1 MIPGGRLGDL
11 RGHRRIVVA
20 GLAVFGGASLVCGLS
35 SSYGLLIG
43 FRAVQGLG
51 AAALFTVSVPAISNA
66 VASDHRALA
75 IGALFGIANIGTAL
89 GPFIGGLLT
98 EQLSWRWVFFLN
110 VPLSAIAIFCCLRW
124 LPSMPP
130 AGATLRIDWAGLVL
144 VSSGIVAV
152 AYAADRGGEWGW
164 TSAKLIGLLVLAVLL
179 FALFIVVERR
189 VRDPLIDLALFR
201 NRPFVLI
208 TIGGT
213 IANIVYTVTVLC
225 TTIYLQDG
233 RGLSPIAA
241 GVVFLAPSVAVALS
255 GPLAG
260 RLAGWQPV
268 PVLIP
273 ATMMFGGATL
283 LATSAVDAWGAYV
296 PLLGLTGFALG
307 LGWTLPSIG
316 SQTVVDRARAGE
328 AAGVNLTVMVTIAG
342 VAVAVAGT
350 LIELGGAGT
359 ADITAATR
367 GVVRLVSVLSFVGG
381 AVLLAVAL
389 IGRGTRRASE
399 GRIARVVKDG
409 DMVEFAGWRE
419 RVVVLTRRGCHLC
432 DEAVEQ
438 VAAVC
443 AETGEEYAVV
453 DIDGDPELRRLY
465 TDQVP
470 VTFVDGAQH
479 DFWRVDPV
487 RLTAALKRTR

>member
-1 MIPGGRLGDL
+1 
-11 RGHRRIVVA
+11 
-20 GLAVFGGASLVCGLS
+20 LAVFGGASLVCGLS

-51 AAALFTVSVPAISNA
+51 AAALFTVSVAAISNA
-66 VASDHRALA
+66 VGSDHRALA

-179 FALFIVVERR
+179 FVLFIVVERR

-233 RGLSPIAA
+233 RGLSPIAP
-241 GVVFLAPSVAVALS
+241 GVVFLAPSVAWHCLVRW
-255 GPLAG
+255 LADS
-260 RLAGWQPV
+260 R
-268 PVLIP
+268 
-273 ATMMFGGATL
+273 GGNRC
-283 LATSAVDAWGAYV
+283 
-296 PLLGLTGFALG
+296 PC
-307 LGWTLPSIG
+307 
-316 SQTVVDRARAGE
+316 
-328 AAGVNLTVMVTIAG
+328 
-342 VAVAVAGT
+342 
-350 LIELGGAGT
+350 
-359 ADITAATR
+359 
-367 GVVRLVSVLSFVGG
+367 SF
-381 AVLLAVAL
+381 
-389 IGRGTRRASE
+389 RR
-399 GRIARVVKDG
+399 
-409 DMVEFAGWRE
+409 
-419 RVVVLTRRGCHLC
+419 
-432 DEAVEQ
+432 
-438 VAAVC
+438 
-443 AETGEEYAVV
+443 
-453 DIDGDPELRRLY
+453 P
-465 TDQVP
+465 
-470 VTFVDGAQH
+470 
-479 DFWRVDPV
+479 
-487 RLTAALKRTR
+487 

>member
-1 MIPGGRLGDL
+1 
-11 RGHRRIVVA
+11 
-20 GLAVFGGASLVCGLS
+20 
-35 SSYGLLIG
+35 
-43 FRAVQGLG
+43 
-51 AAALFTVSVPAISNA
+51 
-66 VASDHRALA
+66 
-75 IGALFGIANIGTAL
+75 
-89 GPFIGGLLT
+89 
-98 EQLSWRWVFFLN
+98 VFFLN

-124 LPSMPP
+124 LRSMPP
-130 AGATLRIDWAGLVL
+130 AEATMRIDWLGLIL

-152 AYAADRGGEWGW
+152 AYAADRAGEWGW
-164 TSAKLIGLLVLAVLL
+164 SSPRLIGLLALAVVL
-179 FALFIVVERR
+179 FVAFILVERR
-189 VRDPLIDLALFR
+189 VRDPLINLALFR

-273 ATMMFGGATL
+273 AAMLFGGASL
-283 LATSAVDAWGAYV
+283 LATSSVDAWGAYV

-316 SQTVVDRARAGE
+316 SQTVVDPARAGE

-342 VAVAVAGT
+342 VAVAMAGT

-359 ADITAATR
+359 GDIAAATK
-367 GVVRLVSVLSFVGG
+367 GVVRLVSVLSLVGG
-381 AVLLAVAL
+381 AALLAVAL
-389 IGRGTRRASE
+389 IGRTRRATE
-399 GRIARVVKDG
+399 
-409 DMVEFAGWRE
+409 
-419 RVVVLTRRGCHLC
+419 
-432 DEAVEQ
+432 
-438 VAAVC
+438 VASPAS
-443 AETGEEYAVV
+443 
-453 DIDGDPELRRLY
+453 
-465 TDQVP
+465 
-470 VTFVDGAQH
+470 
-479 DFWRVDPV
+479 
-487 RLTAALKRTR
+487 

>member
-1 MIPGGRLGDL
+1 MRLSPAEIRAVIALAVGMFCVQVDFFALNLALPRMAVDLNETTTNMQWVISAYMIAVGAAMIPGGRLGDL
-11 RGHRRIVVA
+11 RGHRRIVIA
-20 GLAVFGGASLVCGLS
+20 GLAVFGGASLICGLS
-35 SSYGLLIG
+35 FSYGLLIG
-43 FRAVQGLG
+43 FRALQGLG
-51 AAALFTVSVPAISNA
+51 AAALFTVSVAAISNA
-66 VASDHRALA
+66 VTGDHRALA

-110 VPLSAIAIFCCLRW
+110 VPLSAMAIFCCLRW
-124 LPSMPP
+124 LPSTPP
-130 AGATLRIDWAGLVL
+130 AEATMRIDWLGLIL

-152 AYAADRGGEWGW
+152 AYAADRAGEWGW
-164 TSAKLIGLLVLAVLL
+164 SSPRLIGLLALAVVL
-179 FALFIVVERR
+179 FVIFILVERR
-189 VRDPLIDLALFR
+189 VRDPLINLALFR

-233 RGLSPIAA
+233 RGLSPIVA

-273 ATMMFGGATL
+273 ATMLVGGATL
-283 LATSAVDAWGAYV
+283 LATSAANSWGAYI

-316 SQTVVDRARAGE
+316 SQTVVDPARAGE

-342 VAVAVAGT
+342 VAVAMAGT
-350 LIELGGAGT
+350 LIELGGGGT
-359 ADITAATR
+359 ADITAATK
-367 GVVRLVSVLSFVGG
+367 GVVRLVSVLSLVGG
-381 AVLLAVAL
+381 AVLLGIAL
-389 IGRGTRRASE
+389 LGRRTHRASE
-399 GRIARVVKDG
+399 
-409 DMVEFAGWRE
+409 
-419 RVVVLTRRGCHLC
+419 
-432 DEAVEQ
+432 
-438 VAAVC
+438 VASPAS
-443 AETGEEYAVV
+443 
-453 DIDGDPELRRLY
+453 
-465 TDQVP
+465 
-470 VTFVDGAQH
+470 
-479 DFWRVDPV
+479 
-487 RLTAALKRTR
+487 